1 MSVKRGEI
9 YYVSKTAVI
18 GSEQEAG
25 RPAIIV
31 SNNAQNDSSTVVE
44 VVYLTTEQKKDLPT
58 HVTIRSAPRQSIA
71 LCEQISSVST
81 TRIGNYIGEVTEREM
96 TQIESALLISLDL
109 WLPESGDSE
118 YENDKASALDIPTEV
133 VSEREPEPDM
143 DAIREITKLAAE
155 RDIYRGLYERLLA
168 KVMAG

>member
-31 SNNAQNDSSTVVE
+31 SNNSQNESSTVVE
-44 VVYLTTEQKKDLPT
+44 VVYLTTEPKKDLPT

-81 TRIGNYIGEVTEREM
+81 SRIGNYVGEVTDREM

-109 WLPESGDSE
+109 WLPESGDAE
-118 YENDKASALDIPTEV
+118 YENEEPEAV
-133 VSEREPEPDM
+133 YEREPEPDV

-168 KVMAG
+168 KVMEG

>member
-9 YYVSKTAVI
+9 YYVSKTSVI

-31 SNNAQNDSSTVVE
+31 SNNSQNESSTVVE
-44 VVYLTTEQKKDLPT
+44 VVYLTTEPKKGLPT

-81 TRIGNYIGEVTEREM
+81 LRIGNYIGEVTDREM

-109 WLPESGDSE
+109 WLPEGGDAE
-118 YENDKASALDIPTEV
+118 HENEETEA
-133 VSEREPEPDM
+133 VSERATEPDM
-143 DAIREITKLAAE
+143 DAIREITKLSAE
-155 RDIYRGLYERLLA
+155 RDIYRELYERLLE
-168 KVMAG
+168 KVMEG

>member
-9 YYVSKTAVI
+9 YYVSKTSVI

-31 SNNAQNDSSTVVE
+31 SNNSQNESSTVVE
-44 VVYLTTEQKKDLPT
+44 VVYLTTEPKKDLPT

-109 WLPESGDSE
+109 WLPESGDEE
-118 YENDKASALDIPTEV
+118 YENDDHEV
-133 VSEREPEPDM
+133 VSEREPGPDM
-143 DAIREITKLAAE
+143 DEIREIAKLSAE
-155 RDIYRGLYERLLA
+155 REIYRRLYEQLLA
-168 KVMAG
+168 KVMEG